1 MELLEQLQEV
11 KSELERQAIERN
23 EPCHILDVQYYTN
36 ITFDE
41 IEGKEQP
48 LFLVEKEVNGEI
60 KRELQMGNTVIGEF
74 AEDNVLIMKPGYGN
88 KELMILIKLR
98 GMTPSSLRE
107 LEETQRGREVRKAT
121 KIVHNQKQAHKD
133 KEEAKQEELDR
144 SETRAKRTNAKDI
157 EIDLHEKITTDKTFA
172 DLVPEVK
179 EKQLETVKIRRID
192 ATNFEFYG
200 QTQVGEEVILE
211 SLKTTEGTNPT
222 KEIIRVGANGEVR
235 EGKVWMMVQNEKG
248 TNEQNGNEGFTVDI
262 EAGVPKVAYYRRTK
276 DNDYMTVPVNL
287 RSTNQKR
294 TELEVREVAEKT
306 RNPSINEEIQK
317 AQNRL
322 DKQEMTTLE
331 NIDDNPDNDCP
342 KTQEEY
348 EKALIEEA
356 VKRCKI
362 SEKGFRRILEKER
375 KEGEPIEESIER
387 VEDEINEQAIGR

>member
-1 MELLEQLQEV
+1 MELLEQLQKL
-11 KSELERQAIERN
+11 KSELERQAIEKN
-23 EPCHILDVQYYTN
+23 ESCHILDVQYYTN

-375 KEGEPIEESIER
+375 KKGEPIEESIER